1 MGLFGRRD
9 QADPRAAEPA
19 PPPAPVHPA
28 LASADAMVAASP
40 ADLAAALLVLG
51 FGDQEAGAS
60 RYGGD
65 VNRLV
70 HEAIGAAEGRD
81 GFAVFQERGLGA
93 LLEEGFGVLE
103 RSLLVTRT
111 WTGNTE
117 PYVAATRRG
126 RRALD
131 SGDPAAWMDVP
142 ADPS

>member
-9 QADPRAAEPA
+9 QDDAPAQA
-19 PPPAPVHPA
+19 PPPAPAHPA
-28 LASADAMVAASP
+28 LASADALLAASP

-51 FGDQEAGAS
+51 FADQEAGAS

-65 VNRLV
+65 VNRLA

-81 GFAVFQERGLGA
+81 GFKVFQERGLGP
-93 LLEEGFGVLE
+93 LLEEGFAVLE
-103 RSLLVTRT
+103 RSLLITRS
-111 WTGNTE
+111 WIGNNE
-117 PYVAATRRG
+117 PYITATRRG

-142 ADPS
+142 ADPA